1 MGCCHA
7 TGELQEDELASG
19 VGDQKP
25 RLSAISFNSSN
36 FVSTYE
42 GSILDLYN
50 LQAII
55 GQGAFG
61 KVYVGVSRLNGM
73 RRAIKALD
81 RSALTPE
88 SRDRIRREIEIL
100 KELDHPNIIRIIEV
114 VEDERYINIV
124 QELCQGG
131 ELFDRIVKN
140 KRFSEDLAAGY
151 MRQILSAVT
160 HCHKASIIH
169 RDLKPENILFEST
182 GANVLKVIDFGIS
195 RKHFAETPLRKQYG
209 TVSFTQAYYMAPE
222 VLRGSYNEKCD
233 VWSCGVLMYILLSG
247 YPPFNGSTQQDI
259 RAKVK
264 AGQYTMTGGVW
275 PIISPEAKD
284 LINQLLT
291 FDPAKRISAEQ
302 AFQHPWL
309 HSGAQPSP
317 PLQEAQFLQNL
328 THFYSVQKFKQ
339 AALTYIA
346 GQLLSGEE
354 VSSLRTTFADLDT
367 DGDGR
372 LSREELLIGYRRSS
386 LPLVNIDK
394 VIRTCDIDKNGFV
407 DYTEFI
413 TAALDW
419 QSLLSKELLEN
430 AFRIFDRDSSG
441 TITKDELKAILKGE
455 EAQGDEVWEMLIKQ
469 ADKNGDGMVRTKQI
483 DMEEFKNLMLTRTNT
498 GDQADE

>member
-7 TGELQEDELASG
+7 SGELQENELESG
-19 VGDQKP
+19 EGEQKP

-50 LQAII
+50 LQSII

-81 RSALTPE
+81 RSALTSE

-114 VEDERYINIV
+114 VEDERHINIV

-160 HCHKASIIH
+160 HCHKASIVH
-169 RDLKPENILFEST
+169 RDLKPENILFESADT
-182 GANVLKVIDFGIS
+182 NVLKVIDFGIS

-209 TVSFTQAYYMAPE
+209 TAYYMAPE
-222 VLRGSYNEKCD
+222 VLKGSYDEKCD
-233 VWSCGVLMYILLSG
+233 VWSCGVLLYILLSG

-264 AGQYTMTGGVW
+264 AGQYVLTGGVW
-275 PIISPEAKD
+275 PIISTEAKD

-291 FDPAKRISAEQ
+291 FDPAQRISAEQ

-309 HSGAQPSP
+309 HNRAQPSP

-346 GQLLSGEE
+346 GQLLSGDEI
-354 VSSLRTTFADLDT
+354 SSLRATFGDLDT

-372 LSREELLIGYRRSS
+372 LSREELKTGYRRSS

-394 VIRTCDIDKNGFV
+394 VIHSCDIDKNGFV
-407 DYTEFI
+407 DYTEFL

-419 QSLLSKELLEN
+419 QSLLNRELLEN
-430 AFRIFDRDSSG
+430 AFRMFDRDSSG

-455 EAQGDEVWEMLIKQ
+455 EAQGDEVWEMLIQQ
-469 ADKNGDGMVRTKQI
+469 ADKNGDGVVRC
-483 DMEEFKNLMLTRTNT
+483 M
-498 GDQADE
+498 

>member
-1 MGCCHA
+1 MEGLVVWAIIRMGCCHA
-7 TGELQEDELASG
+7 SGELQENELESG
-19 VGDQKP
+19 EGEQKP

-50 LQAII
+50 LQSII

-81 RSALTPE
+81 RSALTSE

-114 VEDERYINIV
+114 VEDERHINIV

-160 HCHKASIIH
+160 HCHKASIVH
-169 RDLKPENILFEST
+169 RDLKPENILFESADT
-182 GANVLKVIDFGIS
+182 NVLKVIDFGIS

-209 TVSFTQAYYMAPE
+209 TAYYMAPE
-222 VLRGSYNEKCD
+222 VLKGSYDEKCD
-233 VWSCGVLMYILLSG
+233 VWSCGVLLYILLSG

-264 AGQYTMTGGVW
+264 AGQYVLTGGVW
-275 PIISPEAKD
+275 PIISTEAKD

-291 FDPAKRISAEQ
+291 FDPAQRISAEQ

-309 HSGAQPSP
+309 HNRAQPSP

-346 GQLLSGEE
+346 GQLLSGDEI
-354 VSSLRTTFADLDT
+354 SSLRATFGDLDT

-372 LSREELLIGYRRSS
+372 LSREELKTGYRRSS

-394 VIRTCDIDKNGFV
+394 VIHSCDIDKNGFV
-407 DYTEFI
+407 DYTEFL

-419 QSLLSKELLEN
+419 QSLLNRELLEN
-430 AFRIFDRDSSG
+430 AFRMFDRDSSG

-455 EAQGDEVWEMLIKQ
+455 EAQGDEVWEMLIQQ
-469 ADKNGDGMVRTKQI
+469 ADKNGDGVVRC
-483 DMEEFKNLMLTRTNT
+483 M
-498 GDQADE
+498 